1 MKIRVEGKWYSVE
14 IEDSSSDPVV
24 VLVDGQK
31 FEVKLQDTAS
41 LMEPGNPS
49 RENTTD
55 PEPAIGN
62 GQEFKS
68 PMPGTVIA
76 ILVRIGEKV
85 KIGQD
90 MIVLES
96 MKMQQTLKADT
107 NGTVVEIAVAEGDQ
121 ILDGDL
127 ILLTK

>member
-1 MKIRVEGKWYSVE
+1 
-14 IEDSSSDPVV
+14 
-24 VLVDGQK
+24 
-31 FEVKLQDTAS
+31 
-41 LMEPGNPS
+41 MEPGNPS
-49 RENTTD
+49 SENTPD

-68 PMPGTVIA
+68 PMPGTVIT
-76 ILVRIGEKV
+76 ILVRIGQEVKV
-85 KIGQD
+85 GQD

-107 NGTVVEIAVAEGDQ
+107 NGTVVDIAVSEGDQ

-127 ILLTK
+127 ILLIK

>member
-1 MKIRVEGKWYSVE
+1 MKIRIEGKWYLVE
-14 IEDSSSDPVV
+14 VEDSSSDPAV

-31 FEVKLQDTAS
+31 FEVKLEDIAS
-41 LMEPGNPS
+41 LIEPERPPKGNISDSGPII
-49 RENTTD
+49 R
-55 PEPAIGN
+55 N
-62 GQEFKS
+62 GREFKS
-68 PMPGTVIA
+68 PMPGTIIK
-76 ILVRIGEKV
+76 ILVKIGEKV
-85 KIGQD
+85 KVGQD

-107 NGTVVEIAVAEGDQ
+107 NGTVVEITVSEGDP